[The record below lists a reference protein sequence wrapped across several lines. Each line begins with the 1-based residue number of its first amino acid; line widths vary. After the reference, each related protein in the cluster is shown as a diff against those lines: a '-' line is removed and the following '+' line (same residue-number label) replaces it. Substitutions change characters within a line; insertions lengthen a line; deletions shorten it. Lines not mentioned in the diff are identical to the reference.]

1 MPSDRQLAANRLNA
15 QKSTGPRTLE
25 GKARASQNALKT
37 GVHAESQ
44 IIRGETAEAFQALT
58 AGYYDEYQPAT
69 ASQRALVDTMIS
81 NEWLLRRLRR
91 VEAGIW
97 NQGLQFIKDSYFQP
111 KDHPEASTYSSQ
123 DEILARLQRRLD
135 SLDRAWHR
143 ALKALRQIQA
153 DEAAGR
159 QQPAPEPRPNKPAIL
174 EPTGTGSLPLQIGFV
189 PSTFQASPDSKSLPH
204 ILCGP
209 AGSSGLPK
217 NTRDPRR
224 DSDAVVA
231 GMV

>member
-25 GKARASQNALKT
+25 GKTRSSQNAFKT
-37 GVHAESQ
+37 GIHAESQ

-143 ALKALRQIQA
+143 AIKALRLLQREEGCAEEEPQS
-153 DEAAGR
+153 AAPSE
-159 QQPAPEPRPNKPAIL
+159 PAPRFQPVDPPAIL
-174 EPTGTGSLPLQIGFV
+174 SPIGFV
-189 PSTFQASPDSKSLPH
+189 PSTTIEPSIPPVAARLHTDL
-204 ILCGP
+204 
-209 AGSSGLPK
+209 
-217 NTRDPRR
+217 R
-224 DSDAVVA
+224 AVHPVT
-231 GMV
+231 G